1 LSYRSIENQWGIGP
15 GFGTLCSMALFFEIG
30 VDVANVYSVHA
41 AFMQIYNEQVYCANA
56 SVA

>member
-1 LSYRSIENQWGIGP
+1 
-15 GFGTLCSMALFFEIG
+15 MALFFEIG